1 MPKTRF
7 VLRFMRFALLL
18 SALITSLTSYS
29 QPIQNW
35 EAVLKQG
42 KNQPVYFH
50 AWGGDPQINGYIQ
63 WLASEV
69 KTTYNIDL
77 VHVKLT
83 DTGEAV
89 SRVLAEKSAGNHNN
103 GQVDLIWINGANF
116 AAMAKNKLLT
126 PDWAFSLPNFALTNP
141 NKNPA
146 MSRDFSLPTQG
157 MEAPWGQAA
166 LTFYYDNLATSNPPK
181 TLSQLLNW
189 SKQNPGRF
197 SYPKPPDF
205 LGVSF
210 LKYALLVLNKNAPEQ
225 QLLYQPATPV
235 SQTLLLPMLWQFLD
249 ELHPSL
255 WRSGRHFV
263 SSGVTLRRLIG
274 DTEISLAFTFSA
286 PEVPAAV
293 ARYDLPRSIRSYAMD
308 DGSLSNI
315 HFVAIPYNAAH
326 QSSAKIVANFMLSV
340 KAQAKKQQATIW
352 GDRTVLDLSLLTNA
366 QQALFKQ
373 KMTHSSALPINS
385 KSPALSEPH
394 PSWSNVI
401 IQQWHKRYGAQ

>member
-1 MPKTRF
+1 M
-7 VLRFMRFALLL
+7 L
-18 SALITSLTSYS
+18 
-29 QPIQNW
+29 
-35 EAVLKQG
+35 G
-42 KNQPVYFH
+42 
-50 AWGGDPQINGYIQ
+50 GGDPQINSYIQ

-69 KTTYNIDL
+69 KTAYNIDL

-103 GQVDLIWINGANF
+103 GKVDLIWINGANF
-116 AAMAKNKLLT
+116 AAMAKNKLLS
-126 PDWAFSLPNFALTNP
+126 PDWAFKLPNFAFTNP
-141 NKNPA
+141 DENPA

-166 LTFYYDNLATSNPPK
+166 LTFYYDSAAVNGSPPK

-189 SKQNPGRF
+189 SKQNHGRF

-210 LKYALLVLNKNAPEQ
+210 LKYALLVLNKNTPQQ
-225 QLLYQPATPV
+225 QLLYQQATPA
-235 SQTLLLPMLWQFLD
+235 SQALLLSKLWLFLD
-249 ELHPSL
+249 ELHPYL

-263 SSGVTLRRLIG
+263 SSGATLRRLMG
-274 DTEISLAFTFSA
+274 DTELSLAFTFSA
-286 PEVPAAV
+286 PEVPASV
-293 ARYDLPRSIRSYAMD
+293 ARYDLPQSIRSYAMA

-326 QSSAKIVANFMLSV
+326 QTSAKLVANFMLSI
-340 KAQAKKQQATIW
+340 KAQAKKQKAKVW
-352 GDRTVLDLSLLTNA
+352 GDRTVLDLSLLTPA
-366 QQALFKQ
+366 QQALFKPA
-373 KMTHSSALPINS
+373 KPHVSALPINS

-394 PSWSNVI
+394 PSWSNVLT
-401 IQQWHKRYGAQ
+401 QQWLKRYGAQ